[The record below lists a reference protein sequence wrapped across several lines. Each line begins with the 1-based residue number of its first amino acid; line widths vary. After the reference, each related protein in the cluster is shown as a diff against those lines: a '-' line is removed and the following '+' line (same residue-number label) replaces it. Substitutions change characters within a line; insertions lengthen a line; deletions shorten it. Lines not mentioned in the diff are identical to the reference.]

1 MDDEMLKQ
9 ALLLNAL
16 QKQNE
21 PDDAELFVSSVTDAI
36 ALLQAHMSPSGAR
49 YRRKLIEYITDPS
62 HEVLGECDVYH
73 NLIMDLFRCG
83 DHALS
88 LRVCDYALNLA
99 PYDRDILGDA
109 IKACGNSSQFKKG
122 DGYLERAMEIPLEKW
137 SYRLFLY
144 SVDFLKKKLSAYP
157 TDDSLYQ
164 RALSLADEYIK
175 YFPFDEHGYNQKAE
189 LLLLMNHREQ
199 AISELKRYIFEVQ
212 PDTSDSHSE
221 LITAQC
227 CVTLLEILDDSNNYD
242 TIIEICERGLRS
254 TTQEQPSASIGFFTY
269 RKALALDA
277 KLHAD
282 KFRVPDDVT
291 EALNLY
297 QAAYDLNQDRQYS
310 KTIEQ
315 RYAVLRPHA
324 QNFRPLVKRK
334 LYISEEESTTAQKE

>member
-1 MDDEMLKQ
+1 MDEEMLKQ
-9 ALLLNAL
+9 ALLLSAL
-16 QKQNE
+16 QNQNE

-36 ALLQAHMSPSGAR
+36 TLLQMHMAPSGAR
-49 YRRKLIEYITDPS
+49 YRRDLVEYITDPS
-62 HEVLGECDVYH
+62 HEVLGECDKYH
-73 NLIMDLFRCG
+73 NLIMDLLRCG
-83 DHALS
+83 DPALA

-99 PYDRDILGDA
+99 PYDRDILGDT
-109 IKACGNSSQFKKG
+109 IKACGDSCQFKKG

-144 SVDFLKKKLSAYP
+144 SVDFLKMKLSAYP

-199 AISELKRYIFEVQ
+199 AISELKRSIFEVQ
-212 PDTSDSHSE
+212 PDTSDSRSE

-227 CVTLLEILDDSNNYD
+227 CATLLQILNDSNNYD
-242 TIIEICERGLRS
+242 MIIEICERGLRS
-254 TTQEQPSASIGFFTY
+254 TTQEQPSASIGFFMY
-269 RKALALDA
+269 KKALALDA
-277 KLHAD
+277 KAHAES
-282 KFRVPDDVT
+282 FRVPATVT
-291 EALNLY
+291 DALTFY

-324 QNFRPLVKRK
+324 QSFRPLVKRE
-334 LYISEEESTTAQKE
+334 LYVVEEETTTAQEE